1 MTTDIQTETTEA
13 QTTRGRVYVIDRSR
27 PRLRVGQGLLTG
39 LDVVFRHFRDALTR
53 KLEKPSQQTGVFT
66 VQYPEERLKLPEA
79 FRNFPILLYDD
90 ETGQEL
96 CTSCF
101 QCQRICPPQVIHMTQ
116 ARDPS
121 TGKPVPAVAEFL
133 IEYDACM
140 SCGLCAE
147 VCPFDAIKMD
157 HEFEYSTDV
166 HGGLTI
172 NKEALNRPISYY
184 EKIAPTFWAE
194 VKDSAMKKL
203 QGNMKRRPELIGVAP
218 QMVEKIRAKRA
229 EAAATAPAT
238 ADAASA
244 DKAARPAAAARARSA
259 EKTAEAAPE
268 PATDSAPAD
277 KAARLAAIRAANVAK
292 KTDEGAAETVAPA
305 GDSAPAD
312 KAARLAAIRAAN
324 VAKKTDEGAAET
336 VAPAGDSAP
345 ADKAAR
351 LAAIRA
357 ANVAKKMDEG
367 AAETVAPAGDSAPTD
382 KAARLA
388 AIRAAN
394 AAKKAAANEGAPAAA
409 SADVAPAP
417 SAPEGE
423 PDVSSTPP
431 AAEAADPTIEVAPP
445 TSSMPSDKAARL
457 AAIRTANAAKK
468 AAAQSD
474 GSEE

>member
-1 MTTDIQTETTEA
+1 MMTEIQTETTEV
-13 QTTRGRVYVIDRSR
+13 QTTRGKVYVIDRGQT
-27 PRLRVGQGLLTG
+27 RLRAGQGLLTG
-39 LDVVFRHFRDALTR
+39 LEVVFRHFRDALTR

-116 ARDPS
+116 ARDPA

-166 HGGLTI
+166 HGGLTL

-203 QGNMKRRPELIGVAP
+203 QGNMKRRPDLIGVAP

-229 EAAATAPAT
+229 EAAAQAPAPAPAT
-238 ADAASA
+238 
-244 DKAARPAAAARARSA
+244 
-259 EKTAEAAPE
+259 TEA
-268 PATDSAPAD
+268 APAD
-277 KAARLAAIRAANVAK
+277 KAARLAAARARAAEKAV
-292 KTDEGAAETVAPA
+292 EAAPEPA
-305 GDSAPAD
+305 
-312 KAARLAAIRAAN
+312 
-324 VAKKTDEGAAET
+324 T
-336 VAPAGDSAP
+336 
-345 ADKAAR
+345 
-351 LAAIRA
+351 
-357 ANVAKKMDEG
+357 
-367 AAETVAPAGDSAPTD
+367 DSAPTD

-394 AAKKAAANEGAPAAA
+394 AAKKSEG
-409 SADVAPAP
+409 
-417 SAPEGE
+417 
-423 PDVSSTPP
+423 
-431 AAEAADPTIEVAPP
+431 AAEAAAPATDSAP
-445 TSSMPSDKAARL
+445 ADKAARL
-457 AAIRTANAAKK
+457 AAIRAANAAKK
-468 AAAQSD
+468 AAAQRD